1 VNLTVLDLLSN
12 SLTGEIPP
20 EIGNLLDLNYLGLSL
35 NQLTGE
41 IPSWIGD
48 LPNLIDLSLH
58 SNQLAG
64 EIPIE
69 ICNQGDSSPSLY
81 WNQLCPPY
89 PDCGEGPITSEE
101 DQDTSNCGQ
110 NNIEIVYQSDWNL
123 VGLPVE
129 VENPYYLTLFPD
141 AIENTLYS
149 FDDAYTSDSIMIL
162 GEGYWLRFESAGN
175 TTITGNS
182 ISELTISL
190 NEGWNLITGISAP
203 INISDIEDIDGII
216 ISGTIYGFAP
226 NGYSEA
232 EVLDPGKGY
241 WLRANNSG
249 NIILTSE

>member
-1 VNLTVLDLLSN
+1 M
-12 SLTGEIPP
+12 
-20 EIGNLLDLNYLGLSL
+20 
-35 NQLTGE
+35 
-41 IPSWIGD
+41 
-48 LPNLIDLSLH
+48 
-58 SNQLAG
+58 
-64 EIPIE
+64 
-69 ICNQGDSSPSLY
+69 
-81 WNQLCPPY
+81 
-89 PDCGEGPITSEE
+89 
-101 DQDTSNCGQ
+101 
-110 NNIEIVYQSDWNL
+110 
-123 VGLPVE
+123 E

-249 NIILTSE
+249 NIILISP